1 MLTLNHITKIYQT
14 GSLTQKAL
22 DDINLSFR
30 SNEFVSILGQSGS
43 GKTTLLN
50 IIGGL
55 DQYTSGDLQINGKS
69 TKQFKDRNWD
79 SYRNHSVGFVFQS
92 YNLIPHQTALSNVQ
106 LALTLSGLSKKES
119 RQKALKALEMVGLKE
134 HVDKR
139 PSQMSGGQMQR
150 IAIARALVNDPE
162 ILLADEPT
170 GALDSETSV
179 QIMELLKD
187 IAKDRLVIMVTHNP
201 DLAEAYS
208 TRIVQVKDGH
218 IIQDSNPFDDNLDQ
232 QGNSPKNKKTKMSFL
247 TALSL
252 SLNNLMTKKG
262 RTLLTAFAGS
272 IGIIGIALILSLSN
286 GVQDYI
292 GKVQEDILTS
302 YPLEITQTSSNL
314 SALLD
319 KQSKK
324 NKDKSATKVYENNQL
339 SEMLKSDVQNNDLVS
354 FKSYIEKHP
363 TSYKKDT
370 NAIQYAYPINLQLYK
385 KDTSDGA
392 QAVSPSP
399 LDELF
404 YRSQS
409 PMAKQSPMAQSSLFS
424 TNVWKEMI
432 DNQKLLKSQYQVL
445 KGHLPKSANEV
456 VIMVD
461 QDNQLNDFALYA
473 LGLKSQ
479 AELDKLVNKE
489 KERKAK
495 SGDTKASAKK
505 STKTSKTYSFNDLM
519 ALEFKAV
526 LPSAFY
532 QKKDGQ
538 WVDIK
543 DNATA
548 MKKVLADAES
558 IKVVGI
564 IKPKADAKGIADQ
577 SGIGYSKDL
586 TAEIID
592 KNNQSQIIQEQ
603 VAHKDTNVFTKKAFI
618 TDPKKQVFSADQLS
632 DQEKMKLSQM
642 SPEELTDYMNRMSE
656 NASSTYDDNI
666 SKLGY
671 VELDKPSTIK
681 FYPKSF
687 KTKDHLKDLI
697 KSYNSKMKKDKDYDK
712 VLNYTDSVGLIMSSV
727 TSIVTMITYV
737 LVAFV
742 AISLVVS
749 SIMIGI
755 ITYISVLERTKEIG
769 ILRAMG
775 ASKRDVSRVF
785 NAETVIEGV
794 FAGALGIALTLLLNI
809 PINIIVK
816 HLTGVPKITSLPWQA
831 AIILILIST
840 ILTLIAGILPS
851 RMAAKKDPVEALR
864 TE

>member
-1 MLTLNHITKIYQT
+1 MLTLKDITKIYET
-14 GSLTQKAL
+14 GQLTQKAL
-22 DDINLSFR
+22 DGINVSFR

-55 DQYTSGDLQINGKS
+55 DQYTSGDLLINGRS
-69 TKQFKDRNWD
+69 TKEFKDRDWD
-79 SYRNHSVGFVFQS
+79 AYRNHSVGFVFQS
-92 YNLIPHQTALSNVQ
+92 YNLIPHQTALANVE
-106 LALTLSGLSKKES
+106 LALTLSGMSKKES
-119 RQKALKALEMVGLKE
+119 RRKALASLEKVGLKD
-134 HVDKR
+134 HVNKR

-162 ILLADEPT
+162 IVLADEPT

-179 QIMELLKD
+179 QIMELLKE
-187 IAKDRLVIMVTHNP
+187 IAEDRLVIMVTHNP
-201 DLAEAYS
+201 ELAKQYS
-208 TRIVQVKDGH
+208 TRIVTVKDGH
-218 IIQDSNPFDDNLDQ
+218 LIDDSHPYHPENEEVPLT
-232 QGNSPKNKKTKMSFL
+232 SSKKRPKMSFL

-252 SLNNLMTKKG
+252 SLTNLMTKKG

-292 GKVQEDILTS
+292 NKVQENTLTS
-302 YPLEITQTSSNL
+302 YPLEINQTASNL
-314 SALLD
+314 TALFD
-319 KQSKK
+319 QKSKKTNNQSK
-324 NKDKSATKVYENNQL
+324 NKIYENTQL
-339 SEMLKSDVQNNDLVS
+339 SDMLASDVQNNDLTA
-354 FKSYIEKHP
+354 FKSYIEKHK
-363 TSYKKDT
+363 SKYQADT

-385 KDTSDGA
+385 TDTSKGA

-399 LDELF
+399 LDKLF
-404 YRSQS
+404 DKSQN
-409 PMAKQSPMAQSSLFS
+409 PLAKKSPMAQSSLFS

-432 DNQKLLKSQYQVL
+432 DNQALIKSQYQVL
-445 KGHLPKSANEV
+445 KGHLPKNANEV

-461 QDNQLNDFALYA
+461 QNNQLNDFALYA

-479 AELDKLVNKE
+479 AELDAMVNKDKSKNSE
-489 KERKAK
+489 ASSSKA
-495 SGDTKASAKK
+495 DTKK
-505 STKTSKTYSFNDLM
+505 STTSYSFDDLM

-526 LPSAFY
+526 LPSALF
-532 QKKDGQ
+532 QKQDDQ
-538 WVDIK
+538 WVDVSEDQAKLTEIVSSSH
-543 DNATA
+543 D
-548 MKKVLADAES
+548 

-564 IKPKADAKGIADQ
+564 IKPKADAKGISDQ
-577 SGIGYSKDL
+577 SGIGYTKDL

-592 KNNQSQIIQEQ
+592 QNNQTEVIKAQLSN
-603 VAHKDTNVFTKKAFI
+603 KGTNVFTKKPFE
-618 TDPKKQVFSADQLS
+618 TDPSKQKFSVDQLS
-632 DQEKMKLSQM
+632 DQEKMKLAQM
-642 SPEELTDYMNRMSE
+642 SPTELTDYMNRMSE
-656 NASSTYDDNI
+656 NASATYDDNLA
-666 SKLGY
+666 KLGY
-671 VELDKPSTIK
+671 VDLDQPSTVK

-697 KSYNSKMKKDKDYDK
+697 KSYNEKMKKSDHLDK

-737 LVAFV
+737 LIAFV
-742 AISLVVS
+742 AISLIVS

-775 ASKRDVSRVF
+775 ASKRDISHVF
-785 NAETVIEGV
+785 NAETVIEGI
-794 FAGALGIALTLLLNI
+794 FAGALGIGLTLLLNI
-809 PINIIVK
+809 PINMIVK
-816 HLTGVPKITSLPWQA
+816 HLTGVDKITSLPWQA
-831 AIILILIST
+831 SILLILIST

>member
-1 MLTLNHITKIYQT
+1 MLTLSHITKIYQT

-106 LALTLSGLSKKES
+106 LALTLSGISKKES
-119 RQKALKALEMVGLKE
+119 RQKALKALEMVGLKD

-179 QIMELLKD
+179 QIMELLKN
-187 IAKDRLVIMVTHNP
+187 IAQDRLVIMVTHNP
-201 DLAEAYS
+201 DLAKKYS
-208 TRIVQVKDGH
+208 TRIVKVKDGH
-218 IIQDSNPFDDNLDQ
+218 ILSDSNPYDASLDQ
-232 QGNSPKNKKTKMSFL
+232 QGDSAKAPKTKMSFL

-262 RTLLTAFAGS
+262 RTILTAFAGS

-292 GKVQEDILTS
+292 GKMQEDILTS

-319 KQSKK
+319 KQTNKK
-324 NKDKSATKVYENNQL
+324 NKDLSKVYEDNQL
-339 SEMLKSDVQNNDLVS
+339 SEMLKSDVQNNDLTS

-363 TSYKKDT
+363 SHYKKNT
-370 NAIQYAYPINLQLYK
+370 NAIQYAYPITLQLYK
-385 KDTSDGA
+385 TDTTDGA

-399 LDELF
+399 LDVLF
-404 YRSQS
+404 DQSQS

-432 DNQKLLKSQYQVL
+432 DNRNLLKSQYQVL

-489 KERKAK
+489 KESKAK

-532 QKKDGQ
+532 QKKDDQ

-548 MKKVLADAES
+548 MKDLITKAQT

-564 IKPKADAKGIADQ
+564 IKPKADAKGIANQ
-577 SGIGYSKDL
+577 SGIGYTKDL

-592 KNNQSQIIQEQ
+592 DNNQSQIIQEQ
-603 VAHKDTNVFTKKAFI
+603 VAQKGTNVFTKKAFI
-618 TDPKKQVFSADQLS
+618 TDPKKQVFSAEQLS
-632 DQEKMKLSQM
+632 DEEKLQLSQM

-656 NASSTYDDNI
+656 NASATYKDNL

-687 KTKDHLKDLI
+687 KTKDDLKDLI
-697 KSYNSKMKKDKDYDK
+697 QSYNSKVKKDKDYDK

-737 LVAFV
+737 LIAFV

-775 ASKRDVSRVF
+775 ASKRDVSHVF
-785 NAETVIEGV
+785 NAETVIEGI
-794 FAGALGIALTLLLNI
+794 FAGVLGIALTLLLNI
-809 PINIIVK
+809 PINMIVK
-816 HLTGVPKITSLPWQA
+816 HLTGVSKITALPWQA

-840 ILTLIAGILPS
+840 ILTLIAGIFPS